1 MIREFGWYDI
11 YFILQGAGWTL
22 SLSVIAFLGGSI
34 IGLPMAIV
42 RVSRHAW
49 VRALAVI
56 YIQAIQGVPVLL
68 LLFIFRSEE
77 HTSELQSL
85 MRISYAVFCLKKKNK
100 IIINKTVN
108 NENLKPTWN
117 TYNTH
122 KENNK

>member
-56 YIQAIQGVPVLL
+56 YIQAITGVPVLL
-68 LLFIFRSEE
+68 LLFIFYFGLDRKSFVWGK
-77 HTSELQSL
+77 SVSGRVDRGGR
-85 MRISYAVFCLKKKNK
+85 RIIKKK
-100 IIINKTVN
+100 KT
-108 NENLKPTWN
+108 K
-117 TYNTH
+117 
-122 KENNK
+122 